1 MIIEIDDKDILEQ
14 GFTEDT
20 LRSFLHI
27 GYQLYKHQ
35 VLKQVNT
42 LVDDN
47 LEHVI
52 QGRMRD
58 KEREYMERVGV
69 LQAENL
75 DLVKKMVSHRQEG
88 EEEAAKKYILEIEKR
103 NLTIEHLKEVLD
115 GAKEANSALED
126 KIKGLYENIYTDSVQ
141 QLKDAIKQ
149 RDMEISILKGSNI
162 VKGQI
167 GENMI
172 VSSLRNIFTDAE
184 VQNMGKTAHVCDVH
198 MSFKNGTKII
208 FESKYKGNIEKK
220 DVDKFYRDME
230 GFDDGIIGGVF
241 VSFLC
246 KNIPNKGSI
255 NFEVTAENKKPLMY
269 VAYENEEEFNQYF
282 PHHIVMFSKL
292 CDSYNESKSSDVNIS
307 DVIEEVRFIS
317 DIVNKNKR
325 RLDDFRGKF
334 QKYYTEVEEDNKVLM
349 VKIDNIV
356 KRVPKATNKKV
367 FICNQ
372 CTYTCASKRTL
383 DKHFLE
389 KHP

>member
-1 MIIEIDDKDILEQ
+1 
-14 GFTEDT
+14 
-20 LRSFLHI
+20 
-27 GYQLYKHQ
+27 
-35 VLKQVNT
+35 
-42 LVDDN
+42 
-47 LEHVI
+47 
-52 QGRMRD
+52 
-58 KEREYMERVGV
+58 
-69 LQAENL
+69 
-75 DLVKKMVSHRQEG
+75 
-88 EEEAAKKYILEIEKR
+88 
-103 NLTIEHLKEVLD
+103 
-115 GAKEANSALED
+115 
-126 KIKGLYENIYTDSVQ
+126 
-141 QLKDAIKQ
+141 
-149 RDMEISILKGSNI
+149 
-162 VKGQI
+162 
-167 GENMI
+167 
-172 VSSLRNIFTDAE
+172 
-184 VQNMGKTAHVCDVH
+184 

-269 VAYENEEEFNQYF
+269 VAYENEDEFNQYF

-383 DKHFLE
+383 DKHVLE
-389 KHP
+389 KHS

>member
-1 MIIEIDDKDILEQ
+1 MIIEVDDKDILDQ

-20 LRSFLHI
+20 LKSFLNI

-35 VLKQVNT
+35 VLKQINT

-47 LEHVI
+47 LENVI
-52 QGRMRD
+52 QGRMRE
-58 KEREYMERVGV
+58 KEREYMERVST
-69 LQAENL
+69 LQNENL

-88 EEEAAKKYILEIEKR
+88 EDEAAKKYILEIEKR
-103 NLTIEHLKEVLD
+103 NLVIEHLKEVLD

-167 GENMI
+167 GENII
-172 VSSLRNIFTDAE
+172 VSSLKSIFTDAE
-184 VQNMGKTAHVCDVH
+184 VQNTGKTAHVCDVH
-198 MSFKNGTKII
+198 MSFKNGKKLV

-230 GFDDGIIGGVF
+230 GFDDEVIGGVF

-255 NFEVTAENKKPLMY
+255 NFEVTSESKKPLMY
-269 VAYENEEEFNQYF
+269 VAYESEDEFNQFF
-282 PHHIVMFSKL
+282 PHHVVMFSKL
-292 CDSYNESKSSDVNIS
+292 CDSHNDSKSSDVNIS
-307 DVIEEVRFIS
+307 DVVEEVRFIS
-317 DIVNKNKR
+317 EIVNKNKR

-334 QKYYTEVEEDNKVLM
+334 LKYYTEVEDDNKVLM
-349 VKIDNIV
+349 LKIDNIC

-372 CTYTCASKRTL
+372 CSYTCSTKKTL
-383 DKHFLE
+383 DKHTCD